1 MIRAEHERI
10 ASFVFTSWRQAAP
23 STEHERMAS
32 VQLRTLIENVIS
44 DTSRDTK
51 ERCGPWL
58 PVPWK
63 LGISDTSRDMK
74 EQADAVDAA
83 LQTRVVE
90 VENAKS
96 ALEDNLRKVRVSV
109 AYSSSISLPVD
120 FCRHVVG
127 NIIREMLLSVISLS
141 TFCW

>member
-10 ASFVFTSWRQAAP
+10 ASFVFTSWRQSAP
-23 STEHERMAS
+23 SMEHERMAS
-32 VQLRTLIENVIS
+32 VQLRTLIENV
-44 DTSRDTK
+44 
-51 ERCGPWL
+51 
-58 PVPWK
+58 
-63 LGISDTSRDMK
+63 ISDTSRDMK